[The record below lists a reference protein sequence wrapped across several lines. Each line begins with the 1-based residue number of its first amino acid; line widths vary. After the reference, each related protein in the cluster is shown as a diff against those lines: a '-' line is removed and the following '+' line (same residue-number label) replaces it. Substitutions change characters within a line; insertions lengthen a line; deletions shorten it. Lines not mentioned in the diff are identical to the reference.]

1 MVKYISY
8 IFLTS
13 ILVYPLFAF
22 SADHKIP
29 NLVGTWVGINK
40 TLSENRGFRQWEK
53 KVEILEQKDRRFKGT
68 FSYTDGT
75 KNFFGVIHPDN
86 QTISWVASDS
96 RGYNLGK
103 ILSINR
109 ISSCYIESG
118 IDATAGCADLE
129 RK

>member
-22 SADHKIP
+22 SSDHKIP

-75 KNFFGVIHPDN
+75 KNFFGIIHHDN
-86 QTISWVASDS
+86 KTFNWVAPDS
-96 RGYNLGK
+96 RGYNIGK
-103 ILSINR
+103 ILGKNK

-118 IDATAGCADLE
+118 IDATAGCAELL